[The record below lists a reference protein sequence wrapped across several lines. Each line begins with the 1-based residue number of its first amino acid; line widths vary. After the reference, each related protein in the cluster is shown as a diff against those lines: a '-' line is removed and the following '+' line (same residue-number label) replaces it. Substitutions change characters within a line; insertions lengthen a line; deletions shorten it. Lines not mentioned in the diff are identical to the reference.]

1 MPTVSVIIPT
11 YNRLSFLKG
20 TVRSVLAQRY
30 DSFELLVVA
39 DGHQP
44 DVEEFILSLGD
55 ARAQYLSIDHCGF
68 PARPRNTGIRT
79 SQAEYIAF
87 CDDDD
92 LWHPDKLAAQ
102 VQMMQQ
108 QECGLCFT
116 AIEFIDE
123 NDRPIEQKY
132 EFKER
137 YRALR
142 RNDFLLSLGFIT
154 NSSVMLRREVID
166 KVGYLDEDPN
176 LRAVED
182 YQYWSRVLK
191 YYSAC
196 YVDQPLV
203 QYRIHTGSIQ
213 PVDGWKWLKK
223 QLYLH
228 RSVQRAAGIPVVVRM
243 VKTAKITA
251 YALRLMLK
259 KALGAGA

>member
-1 MPTVSVIIPT
+1 MPNVSVIIPT
-11 YNRLSFLKG
+11 YNRLPFLKG
-20 TVRSVLAQRY
+20 TVLSVLAQRY
-30 DSFELLVVA
+30 DSFELFVVA

-44 DVEEFILSLGD
+44 EVEEFIRSLGD
-55 ARAQYLSIDHCGF
+55 ARAKYMSIDHCGF
-68 PARPRNTGIRT
+68 PARPRNTGIRA

-108 QECGLCFT
+108 QNCGLCFT
-116 AIEFIDE
+116 RIEFIDE
-123 NDRPIEQKY
+123 NDKPIHRQY

-137 YRALR
+137 YRELR
-142 RNDFLLSLGFIT
+142 RDDFLLSLGFIT
-154 NSSVMLRREVID
+154 NSSVMLRRDVID
-166 KVGYLDEDPN
+166 KAGFLDEDPN

-196 YVDQPLV
+196 YVDKPMV

-228 RSVQRAAGIPVVVRM
+228 RSVHRAAGIPLSVRI

-259 KALGAGA
+259 KALGGRS